1 MSKLTMRPGYTVLGL
16 LLLWRPFFC
25 VAQQP
30 TTGRDRPAAN
40 PGEIVSCEHFAFL
53 RASITGGLGGPARE
67 ALRSWGSEKAG
78 GIDRQ
83 GTYYHIDGNNATIQ
97 RVRDGVVRAFAG
109 DGTRGY
115 RDGPADQA
123 QFDFGVGSYSD
134 ADVQCDAQG
143 NVYVSEGQAG
153 RLRKISRQPD
163 GDWMVST
170 VAGGGQR
177 TLKKGERS
185 RRRR

>member
-1 MSKLTMRPGYTVLGL
+1 M
-16 LLLWRPFFC
+16 
-25 VAQQP
+25 
-30 TTGRDRPAAN
+30 
-40 PGEIVSCEHFAFL
+40 
-53 RASITGGLGGPARE
+53 
-67 ALRSWGSEKAG
+67 LRSWGSEKAG

-83 GTYYHIDGNNATIQ
+83 GAYYHIDGNNAMIQ
-97 RVRDGVVRAFAG
+97 RVRDGIVRAFAG

-134 ADVQCDAQG
+134 ADVQCDSQG

-153 RLRKISRQPD
+153 RLRKISRQPN

-170 VAGGGQR
+170 VAGRRR
-177 TLKKGERS
+177 TRRS
-185 RRRR
+185 RRARRSRQGT